1 MTTPLTFTH
10 LRLRARAVQTIRLGG
25 YQGAQR
31 LRDALAQ
38 VMMQAVCTQTP
49 RGAKP
54 TPEHAAVC
62 PVCWLLAAET
72 DPGVVR
78 RAYSLAGPQP
88 PPEALAPGEEFDF
101 TLTLFGEGYNFL
113 PYFVLAAAAM
123 GEVGVGPG
131 RGKFRLLTIDA
142 VHPLRGESRPIL
154 QEGEQI
160 VRPQQLPLT
169 WQDARD
175 AAASFPS
182 EGELRL
188 RFLSPTRLIED
199 DKLVK
204 APDFG
209 IFFRHL
215 LKRIDDLAMQHNSGA
230 RRPPEEVSE
239 LLALANE
246 VRLIEQETRWV
257 ELKGPSQ
264 ARHPQRP
271 VPMGGLVGWA
281 RYRSRHWKRLLPF
294 LLLGQGVQV
303 GKLTS
308 KGNGVFQVEMDGKKG
323 YWE

>member
-10 LRLRARAVQTIRLGG
+10 LRLRARADQTIHLGG

-54 TPEHAAVC
+54 TSEHAAVC

-72 DPGVVR
+72 DPGAVR
-78 RAYSLAGPQP
+78 RAYTLAGPQP
-88 PPEALAPGEEFDF
+88 PPETLAPGEEFHF

-131 RGKFRLLTIDA
+131 RGKFRLLAIDA
-142 VHPLRGESRPIL
+142 VHPLRGESRPVL
-154 QEGEQI
+154 QEGERV
-160 VRPQQLPLT
+160 VRPQQLTVT
-169 WQDARD
+169 WEGAQE
-175 AAASFPS
+175 AAAAFPS

-188 RFLSPTRLIED
+188 RFLSPMRLIESEA
-199 DKLVK
+199 LVK
-204 APDFG
+204 APDFS

-215 LKRIDDLAMQHNSGA
+215 LKRIDDLAVQHNGGT
-230 RRPPEEVSE
+230 RRPPEEVAE
-239 LLALANE
+239 LSALANE
-246 VRLIEQETRWV
+246 VRLIEHETRWV
-257 ELKGPSQ
+257 ELKGPSRE
-264 ARHPQRP
+264 RHPHRP
-271 VPMGGLVGWA
+271 VPMSGFVGRA
-281 RYRSRHWKRLLPF
+281 RYRSRHWERLLPF

-303 GKLTS
+303 GKLTA
-308 KGNGVFQVEMDGKKG
+308 KGNGVFQVEMNGRKG